1 MDRKQIGDLVRAR
14 REALGLSTRG
24 AAALTDGE
32 VAFSTWNQ
40 VETGSLNYSADT
52 LASILYALNAHVE
65 VELRPGRHD
74 QPADPVRRELMLR
87 LASVADRLK
96 DEAVLSLLAQIEVY
110 ERSLGIQRDSNK

>member
-14 REALGLSTRG
+14 REALGLSTRA

-40 VETGSLNYSADT
+40 VETATLNYSADT

-65 VELRPGRHD
+65 VELRAGRWGE
-74 QPADPVRRELMLR
+74 PIDPMRQQLLLR
-87 LASVADRLK
+87 LASVVDRLK
-96 DEAVLSLLAQIEVY
+96 DEAVLSMLAQIEVY